1 MLALLAMLQWA
12 GIGGH
17 QWLPDLVRL
26 AIAGDDMPMAQACEA
41 EAAA

>member
-17 QWLPDLVRL
+17 QWLPEPLRL
-26 AIAGDDMPMAQACEA
+26 AIAGDDMPTAQT
-41 EAAA
+41 AA

>member
-1 MLALLAMLQWA
+1 MLALLVMLQWA

-26 AIAGDDMPMAQACEA
+26 AIADDDMAKAQT
-41 EAAA
+41 AA